1 MFTLKQNRC
10 SHSAGMA
17 VHDAPEY
24 ALGSVADA
32 FNLMLDAFQQA
43 VNDIRNASTTLS
55 DVSQNTSDT
64 V

>member
-1 MFTLKQNRC
+1 
-10 SHSAGMA
+10 MA